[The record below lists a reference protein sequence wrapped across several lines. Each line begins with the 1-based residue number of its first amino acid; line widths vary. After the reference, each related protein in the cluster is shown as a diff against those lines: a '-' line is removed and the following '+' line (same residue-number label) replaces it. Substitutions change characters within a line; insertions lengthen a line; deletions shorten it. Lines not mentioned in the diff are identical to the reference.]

1 MSTVAVDSFPKAVVE
16 AYVRVLEVDGD
27 PLGLSMK
34 CVSLALTDAGINL
47 FGLLGCSCVVWMYI

>member
-1 MSTVAVDSFPKAVVE
+1 MSTVDVDSFPKAVVE

-27 PLGLSMK
+27 PLGLSMM

-47 FGLLGCSCVVWMYI
+47 FGLLGCSCVV